1 MTEEDFAFVV
11 KHSTLGP
18 GEIKVMANLSQQTMY
33 HRIQHLINHVM
44 IQAWY
49 DEFITECPD
58 GKISKEKFIAMY
70 SIVAVAK

>member
-1 MTEEDFAFVV
+1 MSEDDFAFVV

-33 HRIQHLINHVM
+33 HWIQLRINYVM

-58 GKISKEKFIAMY
+58 GKINKEKFIAMY

>member
-18 GEIKVMANLSQQTMY
+18 GEIKVLSTLSQQTMY
-33 HRIQHLINHVM
+33 QQLINYVM

-58 GKISKEKFIAMY
+58 GKINKEKFIAMY